1 MSGRRIIVID
11 GGTVFRLA
19 QISLRNRAVVMLISL
34 AIVLG
39 GAVAM
44 TSLKRELIPAM
55 NFPMAAVVAT
65 YPGVAADVVSQ
76 QVSEPV
82 EAAIRGVQGVESI
95 QTTAMPSVSMT
106 MVEFD
111 YGTDMDLANQRLTT
125 AVTRISSQLPD
136 TSDTTVFTGSMDEL
150 PVLALAVTA
159 KDGEADPTDLART
172 IDDILVPRLKQLDDV
187 RDVTVSGFAEQA
199 VTITLDPAAMAAA
212 GVDMQTVSDVL
223 KNNGLTFPVGT
234 VTEGDQTLT
243 VQGDQ
248 PLDSPEALADLPLVS
263 TTGQPVRL
271 GDVATVEQAAD
282 AATGYAR
289 LDGKTAVALSVTKTP
304 AGNTVDVSHA
314 VRDEVDD
321 LSDVLDAANL
331 EVTVAFDQ
339 APFIEESIS
348 GLAEEGLIGLA
359 FAVVVILVF
368 LFSVRSTLVAACS
381 IPLSIL
387 TTFIV
392 MKGTGET
399 FNIITLGGL
408 AIAIGRIVDDS
419 IVVIENIKRHLS
431 YGEPKREAIVGA
443 VKEVGGAVAAST
455 VTTVGVF
462 LPIAF
467 VGGMVGELFRP
478 FGLTV
483 AIAMFASLLVAL
495 TIVPVLAYW
504 FVESPVH
511 VDDEDLAR
519 QREEAEAKER
529 RGWWQRAY
537 LPTLGAALRHPVI
550 TLLIAVLVLA
560 GTGGL
565 ATTLKTNFMDDS
577 GQEALTVTQ
586 TFEPATSLA
595 VKDSEARVVETAL
608 MGLDE
613 VETVQTSVGAADS
626 MTAAFMGSDQ
636 ATFSLTL
643 ASKADPA
650 KAESVVRKAVADLG
664 GDRTTD
670 IEVTAGSGMSM
681 GSSTIDLVVSAA
693 DPAVLAEAAQ
703 MVTDAVDGTDG
714 VEQVTNNLAADQ
726 DTVTIVVN
734 REAAAAA
741 GLTET
746 QVLGMVAA
754 TMTPQQIG
762 TLNTADGRLVVRTS
776 TGAGPATVD
785 ELRQLPLAGPL
796 TLGSL
801 ADVSV
806 TKNQVAITR
815 SDGQRTATIQITPE
829 SQDIGALSG
838 TIQKKVDALDLPVG
852 ATVEVGGVVAMMNDA
867 FGDMGL
873 AMLVAIDIVFIV
885 MVATFGSLLQPFILL
900 ISIPFAATG
909 AVLALV
915 LTGQPLGVPAL
926 IGLLMLVGIVVSN
939 AIVLIDLIN
948 QYRRRGGRTLDEA
961 ITEGARKRLRPIV
974 MTALAT
980 IFALLPMALGIT
992 GSGGFLS
999 GPLAT
1004 VVIGG
1009 LLSSTFLTLVVVP
1022 VLYRYEAR
1030 WHDKREAKREA
1041 RLAARRAERQQAR
1054 AEKLAEA

>member
-1 MSGRRIIVID
+1 M
-11 GGTVFRLA
+11 FRLA
-19 QISLRNRAVVMLISL
+19 QISLRNRAVVLLISL

-39 GAVAM
+39 GAISM

-55 NFPMAAVVAT
+55 SFPMAAVVAT
-65 YPGVAADVVSQ
+65 YPGVAAEVVSD

-82 EAAIRGVQGVESI
+82 EAAVRGVQGVESI

-106 MVEFD
+106 LVEFD
-111 YGTDMDLANQRLTT
+111 YGTNMDVANQRLTT
-125 AVTRISSQLPD
+125 AVTRITSQLPD
-136 TSDTTVFTGSMDEL
+136 TAETTVFTGSMDEL
-150 PVLALAVTA
+150 PVLSLAVTV
-159 KDGEADPTDLART
+159 KNGDGEVDPGDLART
-172 IDDILVPRLKQLDDV
+172 IDDILVPRLKQVDDV
-187 RDVTVSGFAEQA
+187 RDVSVSGYSEQ
-199 VTITLDPAAMAAA
+199 VITITLDPAAMAAA

-223 KNNGLTFPVGT
+223 TNNGLTFPVGT
-234 VTEGDQTLT
+234 VTEGEQTLT
-243 VQGDQ
+243 VQGNQ
-248 PLDSPEALADLPLVS
+248 PLDSAQALADLPLVS
-263 TTGQPVRL
+263 ASGQPVLL
-271 GDVATVEQAAD
+271 GDVADVEEAAD
-282 AATGYAR
+282 DATGYAR

-314 VRDEVDD
+314 VRDVVDD
-321 LSDVLDAANL
+321 LSDVLDDANL
-331 EVTVAFDQ
+331 DVTIAFDQ

-348 GLAEEGLIGLA
+348 GLAEEGLIGLG

-387 TTFIV
+387 ATFVV
-392 MKGTGET
+392 MQGTGET
-399 FNIITLGGL
+399 LNIITLGGL

-431 YGEPKREAIVGA
+431 YGEPKRDAIVGA

-467 VGGMVGELFRP
+467 VGGMVGELFLP

-511 VDDEDLAR
+511 VDEEDLAH

-529 RGWWQRAY
+529 RGLWQRAY
-537 LPTLGAALRHPVI
+537 LPTLAAALRHPVI
-550 TLLIAVLVLA
+550 TLSIAVVLLA
-560 GTGGL
+560 GTAGL

-577 GQEALTVTQ
+577 GQDALTVTQ
-586 TFEPATSLA
+586 TFQPSTSL
-595 VKDSEARVVETAL
+595 DTMDTEARTVEDAL
-608 MGLDE
+608 LDLSE

-636 ATFSLTL
+636 ATFSITL
-643 ASKADPA
+643 ASDADPV
-650 KAESVVRKAVADLG
+650 KAETTVRRAVTDLG
-664 GDRTTD
+664 GDRTSE
-670 IEVTAGSGMSM
+670 IEVTAGSGVSM

-693 DPAVLAEAAQ
+693 DPAVLAQTAQ
-703 MVTDAVDGTDG
+703 MVTDAVTGMDG
-714 VEQVTNNLAADQ
+714 VEQVTNNLTDDQ
-726 DTVTIVVN
+726 DTVTIAVD
-734 REAAAAA
+734 RAAAAAA

-746 QVLGMVAA
+746 QVLGMVSA
-754 TMTPQQIG
+754 TMTSQQIG

-776 TGAGPATVD
+776 TGQGPATVD

-801 ADVSV
+801 ADVSI
-806 TKNQVAITR
+806 TQNQIAITR
-815 SDGQRTATIQITPE
+815 SDGQRTATIQVTPE
-829 SQDIGALSG
+829 SQDIGGLSG
-838 TIQKKVDALDLPVG
+838 TIQDKVDSLDVPVG
-852 ATVEVGGVVAMMNDA
+852 ATVEIGGVAAMMNDA
-867 FGDMGL
+867 FTDMGL
-873 AMLVAIDIVFIV
+873 AMLVAIAIVFIV

-900 ISIPFAATG
+900 ISIPFAAIG
-909 AVLALV
+909 ALLALV

-926 IGLLMLVGIVVSN
+926 VGLLMLVGIVVSN

-1030 WHDKREAKREA
+1030 WHDRREEKREA
-1041 RLAARRAERQQAR
+1041 RLAARRAERERAR
-1054 AEKLAEA
+1054 AERLAEA